1 VPVVVRGGAVAD
13 VAAAAAS
20 SEGPGPLELR
30 ERRVAAY
37 TLQSKAQQA
46 RGDFAGMARTCQR
59 WADEDWRNPRA
70 FYCVGM
76 ALQAMGRH
84 KEAIGMFN
92 RAGALLGNDDPLKL
106 TIGDAVV
113 RSFRADAGSGG

>member
-1 VPVVVRGGAVAD
+1 VAD
-13 VAAAAAS
+13 TASAAPAARD
-20 SEGPGPLELR
+20 GPSPLELR
-30 ERRVAAY
+30 ERRVAGY
-37 TLQSKAQQA
+37 MQQSKSQQA
-46 RGDFAGMARTCQR
+46 RGDFQAMARTCQR

-70 FYCVGM
+70 FYCVGL

-92 RAGALLGNDDPLKL
+92 RAGALLDNDDPLKL

-113 RSFRADAGSGG
+113 RSFRADAGGGG